1 MARGIVLYRGPSL
14 IDGGPIVAIAS
25 LRSTNSKTGDCPQI
39 WIVREDSP
47 PVRAARSG
55 ADRSVCGDCPLRGTI
70 VDGRNVGR
78 ACYVVLHQAPSSVWL
93 AYRRGAYREAGLA
106 QVSRAFA
113 GAFVRLGAYGDPAA
127 VPLKVWRAVLADA
140 RGWTAYTHQW
150 RAAEL
155 QALFERLATRE
166 TYFFRESYQLDA
178 LAQEILPPLLRG
190 GEPLSLWSAGCS
202 TGEEAYTL
210 AITALRAGARAP
222 RVVGTDL
229 SQVALEAADAAVYGP
244 GAFRQTADAL
254 REGYFR
260 PEEGGRPRWRAST
273 Q

>member
-25 LRSTNSKTGDCPQI
+25 WRSTNSKTGDCPQV
-39 WIVREDSP
+39 WILREDTP

-93 AYRRGAYREAGLA
+93 ACRRGAYREAGLA
-106 QVSRAFA
+106 QVSRMFA

-150 RAAEL
+150 RTAEL
-155 QALFERLATRE
+155 QAIAMASVETDADARAAMARGYRVFRIVAPGSPRLPGHAACPASDEQGRRLTCMECRACNG
-166 TYFFRESYQLDA
+166 TAGGAAAPNVQIAIHGQGRRYA
-178 LAQEILPPLLRG
+178 LPLLT
-190 GEPLSLWSAGCS
+190 SAEGSQPC
-202 TGEEAYTL
+202 
-210 AITALRAGARAP
+210 AP
-222 RVVGTDL
+222 
-229 SQVALEAADAAVYGP
+229 
-244 GAFRQTADAL
+244 
-254 REGYFR
+254 
-260 PEEGGRPRWRAST
+260 
-273 Q
+273 